1 MLNVARIK
9 IHTFLN
15 KFKKK
20 KEAGVLGTIN
30 PYMTEY
36 GGKGIKKKVPVLE
49 KVASAPPR
57 EYPFLNEMKGVMV
70 SDVLWVAGKFVR
82 KVKKER
88 RMTADEIAKA
98 CEGIMWQ

>member
-1 MLNVARIK
+1 MLNVVRIK

-20 KEAGVLGTIN
+20 KPVGIAGSIN

-36 GGKGIKKKVPVLE
+36 GSKTKPLVPITPIAKVVN
-49 KVASAPPR
+49 PPR
-57 EYPFLNEMKGVMV
+57 EYPFLNEMKAVMV

-98 CEGIMWQ
+98 CEGIKWQ